1 MSWKS
6 KYLHDI
12 PNRVMREFRHEM
24 YYDRETYPVSSTL
37 DVHCPAC
44 NAWLNNWCQR
54 EDDEMCDERLD
65 LYDEEMRK
73 QIVTFTGDKK
83 YLIKRDDSDE

>member
-12 PNRVMREFRHEM
+12 PNRVIREFRHEM
-24 YYDRETYPVSSTL
+24 CYDRETYPVSSTL

-44 NAWLNNWCQR
+44 KCVVKQLVS
-54 EDDEMCDERLD
+54 ER
-65 LYDEEMRK
+65 R
-73 QIVTFTGDKK
+73 
-83 YLIKRDDSDE
+83 